1 MQKKRPGRAVDR
13 NKTTGNKAAVRKKN
27 AARLRSGRPGR
38 SGGSASVKPS
48 GVADGVADAV
58 RVTEPLDPARVVA
71 AEDASG
77 VALEDEALA
86 KLAEYRPMV
95 IDLLLAMGMGTN
107 GEPLELRRRV
117 LTDLAK
123 LGLRLPPAVAKRE
136 VSPEEESGGLE
147 QRLVEHFER
156 YQRVLSSGD

>member
-1 MQKKRPGRAVDR
+1 MKKKRSGRATDR
-13 NKTTGNKAAVRKKN
+13 NKTAVRKKN
-27 AARLRSGRPGR
+27 AARLRSGR
-38 SGGSASVKPS
+38 SASFEPVEARDD
-48 GVADGVADAV
+48 VREAV
-58 RVTEPLDPARVVA
+58 RVTEPLDPTRVVA

-77 VALEDEALA
+77 VGLEEEALA

-136 VSPEEESGGLE
+136 ASPAEDSGGLE

-156 YQRVLSSGD
+156 YQRALSSGD